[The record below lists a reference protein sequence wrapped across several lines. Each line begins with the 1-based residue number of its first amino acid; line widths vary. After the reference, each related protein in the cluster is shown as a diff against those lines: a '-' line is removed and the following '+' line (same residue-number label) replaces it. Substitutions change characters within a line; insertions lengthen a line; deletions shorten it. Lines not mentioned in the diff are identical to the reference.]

1 MSSLREYNDLSLR
14 ERSLIGINN
23 RDTKIFL
30 IKILRSKSIPNSKK
44 MLILKTLIDD
54 YGDFL
59 QLKKLYLLN
68 VNRAIDIIKTI

>member
-44 MLILKTLIDD
+44 MMILKTLIDD